1 MKIPRVQPSFFAGI
15 TTLALMTLAFGGGV
29 ALVVLTHPKKEVIEP
44 QPIIFP
50 MPITLQ
56 AEQLRAR
63 SAIVYDPTSGRIL
76 FAKNKDEQLPLAS
89 LTKLMTAEV
98 VLQQKTPTTSVR
110 IVQSDLNHGGN
121 WGLKAGDVLS
131 LSNLLKLGLIASSND
146 AMVAAAGSL
155 GEHYLDV
162 MNQTARDLGLN
173 QTYFLN
179 PTGLDESATTAGAYS
194 TVYDVARLAA
204 LFYKKHPHYFEL
216 TKQPSVSYSSDAGT
230 LSFAATAAPLFTIP
244 GLVGAKT
251 GYTDLAGGN
260 LVAIFDIEIGHPL
273 VAVVLGSTQKE
284 RFADIETL
292 VHAAR
297 AQTTP

>member
-1 MKIPRVQPSFFAGI
+1 MKLPRVQPSFFAGV

-29 ALVVLTHPKKEVIEP
+29 ALVVLTHPKKEVQQAAP
-44 QPIIFP
+44 LVFP
-50 MPITLQ
+50 APLVLDAQ
-56 AEQLRAR
+56 QLRAR

-76 FAKNKDEQLPLAS
+76 YAKNEHEQLPLAS

-110 IVQSDLNHGGN
+110 IVQSDLNHEGN
-121 WGLKAGDVLS
+121 WGLKVGDVLS
-131 LSNLLKLGLIASSND
+131 LSSLLKLGLVASSND

-155 GEHYLDV
+155 GENYLDV

-204 LFYKKHPHYFEL
+204 LFYKQYPHYFEL
-216 TKQPSVSYSSDAGT
+216 TKQSSVSYSSDAGT

-284 RFADIETL
+284 RFSDIEAL
-292 VHAAR
+292 VRAAR
-297 AQTTP
+297 TQTQ